1 MKFEIIRS
9 GSKGNATL
17 LFIGNKIFL
26 IDMGIC
32 LKTLNETLNKYNLNL
47 YDIDAL
53 FLTHSHSDHTSGV
66 KLLPPLPIYCGE
78 GVYDANNINII
89 NAYEEIIIDN
99 VKIIPLTTSHDASP
113 SFGFMF
119 YEGDDSLCYMTDT
132 GYIPDK
138 SLSFMA
144 NATYYIIESNHNLK
158 KLYQTNRPILLK
170 ERIASDVGHLS
181 NEDSAIYMST
191 LVGENT
197 KQIFLAH
204 LSEEANTPELA
215 LKAYEKKFKKYHIDL
230 DKIEIYTT
238 SQKESICGGNK
249 NEL

>member
-1 MKFEIIRS
+1 MF
-9 GSKGNATL
+9 
-17 LFIGNKIFL
+17 F
-26 IDMGIC
+26 
-32 LKTLNETLNKYNLNL
+32 
-47 YDIDAL
+47 YD
-53 FLTHSHSDHTSGV
+53 
-66 KLLPPLPIYCGE
+66 KKKP
-78 GVYDANNINII
+78 
-89 NAYEEIIIDN
+89 
-99 VKIIPLTTSHDASP
+99 
-113 SFGFMF
+113 
-119 YEGDDSLCYMTDT
+119 
-132 GYIPDK
+132 
-138 SLSFMA
+138 
-144 NATYYIIESNHNLK
+144 NLK

-191 LVGENT
+191 LVGEKT

-230 DKIEIYTT
+230 DKIEIQCA